1 MPGQPASPDGGRHLT
16 VVVGGQSVALSGDAV
31 REVLRRPRL
40 TRVPHGPPGLVG
52 VCTLRGA
59 VLPVVSL
66 ARLMGEEPGEEG
78 RVVVLD
84 RQDPLG
90 VLVDAVLKLQ
100 GGDADAAS
108 RRVDLAALLETGFQ
122 RPAAAPAA
130 ARSHA
135 GPRPEAGEARPAE
148 RLLVSFLVQGQT
160 FALPLAAVVEILRV
174 PAEIARV
181 PRADRAVLG
190 VVDIRDRSLPVVS
203 LAVLLGFADAAVD
216 TSGGRILV
224 VDKDGTRV
232 GLVADGIDSVLRLPE
247 AAIDTVP
254 PILQRGG
261 GEAKLD
267 GIGRPGG
274 GRALV
279 SILSVP
285 KLFADASVAATAAVA
300 RRERT
305 AMVDEGSAGRRE
317 QFVVFDLGGERYGL
331 PIAAVDEV
339 LRLPEQVTRVPNG
352 PRFVSGII
360 NLRGRPVPIIDQRE
374 RFGTP
379 PADAAARPRVI
390 IVGVGG
396 LQAGFV
402 VDAVSEILSVASD
415 DIAPAPS
422 FSSDRS
428 AVFDRV
434 ARAGEDG
441 GLILLIDPRELLS
454 RAERDV
460 VADIAARQ
468 TAAAST

>member
-1 MPGQPASPDGGRHLT
+1 MRSQPAPPGGGRHLT
-16 VVVGGQSVALSGDAV
+16 VVVAGQPVALPGEAV

-52 VCTLRGA
+52 VCNLRGA
-59 VLPVVSL
+59 VLPVLSL
-66 ARLMGEEPGEEG
+66 ARLMDEEAGDEG

-84 RQDPLG
+84 HQGPLG

-100 GGDADAAS
+100 GEDTGAAS
-108 RRVDLAALLETGFQ
+108 RRVDLAGLLETRFR
-122 RPAAAPAA
+122 RPVAPALA
-130 ARSHA
+130 TRSHA
-135 GPRPEAGEARPAE
+135 GARPEVGEARQVE
-148 RLLVSFLVQGQT
+148 RVLVSFLVQGQT
-160 FALPLAAVVEILRV
+160 FALPLAAVVEILRL

-181 PRADRAVLG
+181 PRGDRALLG
-190 VVDIRDRSLPVVS
+190 LVEIRDRSLPIVS
-203 LAVLLGFADAAVD
+203 LAALLGFADGEVD
-216 TSGGRILV
+216 PRGGRILV
-224 VDKDGTRV
+224 VDRDGARI
-232 GLVADGIDSVLRLPE
+232 GLVADAIDSVLRLPE
-247 AAIDTVP
+247 AAIDPVP

-267 GIGRPGG
+267 SIGRPGG

-285 KLFADASVAATAAVA
+285 RLFADAAAAATAAAVKQ
-300 RRERT
+300 ERT
-305 AMVDEGSAGRRE
+305 TMVDEVTAGRQE

-374 RFGTP
+374 RFGAP
-379 PADAAARPRVI
+379 AADAAARPRVV
-390 IVGVGG
+390 IVSFGG

-415 DIAPAPS
+415 EIALAPS
-422 FSSDRS
+422 FSSERS

-434 ARAGEDG
+434 ARTGADG
-441 GLILLIDPRELLS
+441 RLILLVDPQELLS
-454 RAERDV
+454 RAERDA

-468 TAAAST
+468 TVAAPT

>member
-1 MPGQPASPDGGRHLT
+1 MRKEPAPPGGGRHLT
-16 VVVGGQSVALSGDAV
+16 VIVGGAPVALPGDAV

-40 TRVPHGPPGLVG
+40 TRVPHGPPALAG
-52 VCTLRGA
+52 VCNLRGA

-66 ARLMGEEPGEEG
+66 ARLMGEEAGDEG

-84 RQDPLG
+84 HQGLLG
-90 VLVDAVLKLQ
+90 VLVDAVLKLD
-100 GGDADAAS
+100 GEAAGTAA
-108 RRVDLAALLETGFQ
+108 RRLDLAALLEAGFQ
-122 RPAAAPAA
+122 RPAAPAA
-130 ARSHA
+130 TARSLA
-135 GPRPEAGEARPAE
+135 GVRPDGGEAQQAE
-148 RLLVSFLVQGQT
+148 RVLVAFLVQGQT
-160 FALPLAAVVEILRV
+160 FALPLTAVIEILRM

-181 PRADRAVLG
+181 AHAERAVLG
-190 VVDIRDRSLPVVS
+190 MVDLRNRSLPIVS
-203 LAVLLGFADAAVD
+203 LPALLGFAEGSMDRSA
-216 TSGGRILV
+216 GRILV
-224 VDKDGTRV
+224 VDKDGARI
-232 GLVADGIDSVLRLPE
+232 GLVVDAIDTVLRLPE

-285 KLFADASVAATAAVA
+285 RLFADASVAATAAAA
-300 RRERT
+300 REERT
-305 AMVDEGSAGRRE
+305 AMVDEVTAGRRE

-374 RFGTP
+374 RFGA
-379 PADAAARPRVI
+379 PAAGTGARPRVV
-390 IVGVGG
+390 IVSFGG

-402 VDAVSEILSVASD
+402 VDAVLEILSIAS
-415 DIAPAPS
+415 AELAATPS
-422 FSSDRS
+422 FSSDRA

-434 ARAGEDG
+434 ARTGWDG
-441 GLILLIDPRELLS
+441 SLILLIDPRELLT
-454 RAERDV
+454 RAEQDV

-468 TAAAST
+468 TLAAST

>member
-1 MPGQPASPDGGRHLT
+1 MRKEPAPPGGGRHLT
-16 VVVGGQSVALSGDAV
+16 VIVGGAPVALPGDAV

-40 TRVPHGPPGLVG
+40 TRVPHGPPALTGI
-52 VCTLRGA
+52 CNLRGA

-66 ARLMGEEPGEEG
+66 ARLMGEEAGDEG

-84 RQDPLG
+84 HQGLLG
-90 VLVDAVLKLQ
+90 VLVDAVLKLD
-100 GGDADAAS
+100 GEAAGTAK
-108 RRVDLAALLETGFQ
+108 RRLDLAALLEGGFQ
-122 RPAAAPAA
+122 RPAAPAA
-130 ARSHA
+130 AARNLA
-135 GPRPEAGEARPAE
+135 GVRPDGGEARQAE
-148 RLLVSFLVQGQT
+148 QVLVAFLVRGQT
-160 FALPLAAVVEILRV
+160 FALPLTAVIEILRV

-181 PRADRAVLG
+181 AHADLAVLG
-190 VVDIRDRSLPVVS
+190 MVDIRDRSLPIVS
-203 LAVLLGFADAAVD
+203 LAALLGFAEGSMDRSAARV
-216 TSGGRILV
+216 LV
-224 VDKDGTRV
+224 VDKDGARI
-232 GLVADGIDSVLRLPE
+232 GLVVDAIDNVLRLPE
-247 AAIDTVP
+247 AAIDPVP

-261 GEAKLD
+261 GEAKLA

-285 KLFADASVAATAAVA
+285 RLFADAAVAATAAAVKQ
-300 RRERT
+300 EWT
-305 AMVDEGSAGRRE
+305 TMVDEVTAGRQE

-374 RFGTP
+374 RFGA
-379 PADAAARPRVI
+379 PAAGAAVRPRVV
-390 IVGVGG
+390 IVSFGG
-396 LQAGFV
+396 LQAGFA
-402 VDAVSEILSVASD
+402 VDAVSEILSIAS
-415 DIAPAPS
+415 AELSATPS

-434 ARAGEDG
+434 ARTGEDG
-441 GLILLIDPRELLS
+441 RLILLIDPRVLLT
-454 RAERDV
+454 RAEQDV

-468 TAAAST
+468 TLAAST